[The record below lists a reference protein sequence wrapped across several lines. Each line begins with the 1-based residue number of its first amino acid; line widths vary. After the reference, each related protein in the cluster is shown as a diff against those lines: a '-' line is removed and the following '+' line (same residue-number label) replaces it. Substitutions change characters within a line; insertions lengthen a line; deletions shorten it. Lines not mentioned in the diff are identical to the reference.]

1 MPADPPPI
9 DPSFADSGS
18 AELRAGDPRADDPG
32 TDDPGA
38 DEHRA
43 DEHRAGDPMDAGL
56 TCSDEVPL
64 TWEAIQAPPSG
75 TRLAAVNAANEAL
88 LRACGGLEE
97 PHRGYEE
104 VSELAQELQRLES
117 KLDLALALLAE
128 RLRRPEDVPPLCP
141 VRFNAHGMAW
151 DSPAV
156 PPVGALVRL
165 EAYICPSFPKPLVL
179 FGTVL
184 RQESV
189 AATAE
194 AATTGNAPV
203 SRAVARFVGISL
215 SLADALERLV
225 FLRHRRQVAEMRGQR
240 RDEDA

>member
-1 MPADPPPI
+1 M
-9 DPSFADSGS
+9 
-18 AELRAGDPRADDPG
+18 E
-32 TDDPGA
+32 
-38 DEHRA
+38 
-43 DEHRAGDPMDAGL
+43 AGL
-56 TCSDEVPL
+56 SCVDEVPL
-64 TWEAIQAPPSG
+64 TWEAIQTPPSG

-151 DSPAV
+151 DSPTV
-156 PPVGALVRL
+156 PPVGTLVRV
-165 EAYICPSFPKPLVL
+165 ESYICPSFPKPLVL
-179 FGTVL
+179 FATVL
-184 RQESV
+184 RHEAV

-194 AATTGNAPV
+194 AAEAATAGGAPV
-203 SRAVARFVGISL
+203 QRVVARFVGLSL